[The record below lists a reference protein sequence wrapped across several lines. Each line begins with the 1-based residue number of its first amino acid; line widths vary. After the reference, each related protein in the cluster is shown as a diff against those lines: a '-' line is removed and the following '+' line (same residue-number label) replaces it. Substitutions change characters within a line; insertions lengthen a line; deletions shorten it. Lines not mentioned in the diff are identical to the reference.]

1 MAVKP
6 VPEGYHTVVPYLVVK
21 GANALVDFV
30 KLAFGAKEHHVMR
43 GPNGEVWHGD
53 LTIGDS
59 HVMLGEA
66 NGPWQA
72 MPSSLYLYLPDC
84 DAMYKQALEAG
95 GSSVQEPKTQFYGD
109 RHAAVKDPTGNTWW
123 IATHVE
129 DVAPEELERRA
140 RAAASERQA

>member
-6 VPEGYHTVVPYLVVK
+6 VPDTYHTVTPYLVVK

-30 KLAFGAKEHHVMR
+30 TRAFGAQEVHVMR

-53 LTIGDS
+53 VLIGDS

-66 NGPWQA
+66 NGPWPA

-84 DAMYKQALEAG
+84 DAAYRQALEAG
-95 GSSVQEPKTQFYGD
+95 GVSIQEPETQFYGD
-109 RHAAVKDPTGNTWW
+109 RHAAVKDPCGNTWW
-123 IATHVE
+123 VATHVE
-129 DVAPEELERRA
+129 DVSPAELEK
-140 RAAASERQA
+140 RAAERASQRTA